1 MADQSIHYFTL
12 EEANRTLPYVRPIVS
27 DIVDTYKKWQD
38 GVRRY
43 EVIAAGSRSDHG
55 ETEEQAVVRK
65 EVDKVAR
72 QINEYLD
79 ELSAVGC
86 VFKGFDGGLVDF
98 FSRLE
103 GRDVFLCWKIGEK
116 EITYWHELDAGF
128 AGRQELVPELIR
140 GGSE

>member
-1 MADQSIHYFTL
+1 MADQSIQYFTL
-12 EEANRTLPYVRPIVS
+12 EEANRTLPYVRPIVC

-43 EVIAAGSRSDHG
+43 EVVAAGSRSDHG

-86 VFKGFDGGLVDF
+86 VFKGFNGGLVDF

-103 GRDVFLCWKIGEK
+103 GRDVFLCWRIGEK